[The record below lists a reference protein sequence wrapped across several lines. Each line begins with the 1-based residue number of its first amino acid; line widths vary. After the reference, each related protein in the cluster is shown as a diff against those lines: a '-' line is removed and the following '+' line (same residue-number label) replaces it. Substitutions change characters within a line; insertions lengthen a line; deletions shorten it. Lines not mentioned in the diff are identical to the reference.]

1 MNMISKHN
9 ESTFKPQNNTSYG
22 MIILY
27 ILYNDILIINE
38 KLQVRQ

>member
-1 MNMISKHN
+1 MNMISNHN
-9 ESTFKPQNNTSYG
+9 ESTFEPQNNTSYG

-27 ILYNDILIINE
+27 NDTVIINE

>member
-1 MNMISKHN
+1 MISNHN
-9 ESTFKPQNNTSYG
+9 ESTFKPQNNTYYG

-27 ILYNDILIINE
+27 NNTLIINE